1 MTSYTP
7 ASARTDVLDTPQPR
21 AAGMSRDSIRKT
33 GLVLAAG
40 SAVWSAAM
48 YVYGGTPDGDPGI
61 AVGDLTGFAFQVG
74 VLGLLNA
81 QIRTGAIGT
90 GRKIIRALKVE
101 RVILGL
107 AMLWSLLHGL
117 VPAWRDDSWL
127 AVLDIAWPLSMFG
140 MFLIS
145 LKVAFTGRWRGPA
158 RIWCFIAE
166 TWFIITVPSFAI
178 FGQDTADLIG
188 ATHLLVGY
196 VTLGLILAARPD
208 LVEARD

>member
-21 AAGMSRDSIRKT
+21 PAGMSRDEIRRT

-40 SAVWSAAM
+40 SAAWAVGM
-48 YVYGGTPDGDPGI
+48 GIYGGTPDGDPGI
-61 AVGDLTGFAFQVG
+61 AVGDLTGLAFQVG

-90 GRKIIRALKVE
+90 GTGIIRALKVE
-101 RVILGL
+101 RLVLVL
-107 AMLWSLLHGL
+107 AMVWSLLHGV
-117 VPAWRDDSWL
+117 VPAWRDDTWL
-127 AVLDIAWPLSMFG
+127 AVLDVAWPLSMFG

-145 LKVAFTGRWRGPA
+145 LKVAFAGRWRGPA

-166 TWFIITVPSFAI
+166 TWFMVTVPSMVI
-178 FGQDTADLIG
+178 FGQATADVVGPL
-188 ATHLLVGY
+188 HLLVGY
-196 VTLGLILAARPD
+196 VTLGLILARRPD
-208 LVEARD
+208 LVRARD